1 MSTENTEHSNAEHH
15 KMMMEDFKKRFIVY
29 TTLTIPILLLSP
41 LIQKFLGFTFT
52 FTGDRYVLFALSP
65 VVYFYGGKPFLTGM
79 RDEFKKKTQE

>member
-1 MSTENTEHSNAEHH
+1 MSTENTEHSNADHP

-29 TTLTIPILLLSP
+29 TTLTIPILILSP